1 MRPPPERGERD
12 TEIIFVIDEMVRGTD
27 LDALLRREQTEA
39 LLELL
44 AAHRSRVHIAPWAS
58 EREKPRD

>member
-1 MRPPPERGERD
+1 MEIVFLVEEAVVG
-12 TEIIFVIDEMVRGTD
+12 TE

-44 AAHRSRVHIAPWAS
+44 APHRSRVHIAPTPAAK
-58 EREKPRD
+58 EKPCE

>member
-1 MRPPPERGERD
+1 M
-12 TEIIFVIDEMVRGTD
+12 EIVFIVEETVGGID

-44 AAHRSRVHIAPWAS
+44 AAHRSRVHIAPTPAAKG
-58 EREKPRD
+58 KPCE